1 MPRKPSLTDYTNAE
15 SHGAF
20 KAAVQALGHGV
31 DPRTDR
37 CHAILIDGVPLG
49 ECLGEMRKPGTAFY
63 EKTFAEANAVAH
75 LAVDIDLDHDG
86 QVNVLRLCEPQ
97 PDTELLVNGSRT
109 AFVEQTMVMDQ
120 AAHRLS
126 LDVEAINSAT
136 RECEAPEIVSAFA
149 RGMLTLRLNEIPDG
163 FYDAGIPID
172 SVVREILA
180 LTRSF
185 TIEKEHFRNLD
196 PSRFPLLA
204 AMKSLGSYKQNGTTY
219 NPVMSLV
226 DHGRRQLAGDVLA
239 ERLSIKRKK
248 AANYPGSSRPLWR
261 LLNIDIHF
269 GFQDFTSVARDV
281 IESEEPIEY
290 DRIIVQQTYAKLLV
304 LDFTRS

>member
-1 MPRKPSLTDYTNAE
+1 MPRKPTLTEYTNAE

-20 KAAVQALGHGV
+20 KTAVQTLGHGV

-37 CHAILIDGVPLG
+37 RHAILIDGVALG
-49 ECLGEMRKPGTAFY
+49 ERLGEMRKPGTAFY

-86 QVNVLRLCEPQ
+86 QVNVLRLGEPQ
-97 PDTELLVNGSRT
+97 PDTELLVNGSRI

-136 RECEAPEIVSAFA
+136 RECDAPAVMAAFA
-149 RGMLTLRLNEIPDG
+149 QGMLTLRLNEIPEVY
-163 FYDAGIPID
+163 YDTGIPID
-172 SVVREILA
+172 AVVREVFA

-185 TIEKEHFRNLD
+185 TLEEEHFHQLD
-196 PSRFPLLA
+196 PSRFPFLA
-204 AMKSLGSYKQNGTTY
+204 AMKALGSYRLNGTTY

-226 DHGRRQLAGDVLA
+226 DHGRPQLVRNVLA
-239 ERLSIKRKK
+239 ERLRTKREK
-248 AANYPGSSRPLWR
+248 AANYPRASRPLWL

-269 GFQDFTSVARDV
+269 GYQDFTSVTREV
-281 IESEEPIEY
+281 IESEGPIEY
-290 DRIIVQQTYAKLLV
+290 DRIIVDQTYAKPLI
-304 LDFTRS
+304 LDFVRA